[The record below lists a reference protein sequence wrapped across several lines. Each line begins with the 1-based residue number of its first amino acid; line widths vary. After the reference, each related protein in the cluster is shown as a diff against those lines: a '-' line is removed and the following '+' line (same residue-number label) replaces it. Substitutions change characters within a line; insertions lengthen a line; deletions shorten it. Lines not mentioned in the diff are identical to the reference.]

1 MEWFEAILL
10 GLLQGLTEFL
20 PVSSSGHLQIG
31 KELLGIDSG
40 GDLVFEVVVHAATV
54 LSTIVVFRRQIWGL
68 LKSLFVKDGL
78 FRSIAHP
85 SKFNDGTDYVL
96 KICVSMIPVFIVGM
110 FFKDAVEGIFGSSIY
125 VVAGALLVTALL
137 LLLSDNASRLKFFGR
152 RSCCKYKAPIVTA
165 GSPHTSCEQMPE
177 PQSSGAEGKENAC
190 DAVGKSG
197 KGDAA
202 GARNGISYWQ
212 AFVVGLGQ
220 AVAVLPGLSRSGAT
234 IATGLLCGVKRDVI
248 AQFSFLMVLVPIL
261 GEAFLEIVGGE
272 MAASTV
278 GALPLVLGFV
288 SAFIA
293 GLFACKV
300 MIALVKKTKL
310 GWFTLYCAV
319 VAVLIFI
326 FA

>member
-31 KELLGIDSG
+31 KELLGIKNS

-54 LSTIVVFRRQIWGL
+54 LSTIVVFRKQICEL

-96 KICVSMIPVFIVGM
+96 KILLSMIPVFIVGM
-110 FFKDAVEGIFGSSIY
+110 FFKDAVEGLFGSSIH
-125 VVAGALLVTALL
+125 VVAGALLVTAAL
-137 LLLSDNASRLKFFGR
+137 LLLSDNANKIFGR
-152 RSCCKYKAPIVTA
+152 CCRRCK
-165 GSPHTSCEQMPE
+165 C
-177 PQSSGAEGKENAC
+177 AEA
-190 DAVGKSG
+190 DAVSDRGR
-197 KGDAA
+197 
-202 GARNGISYWQ
+202 RNGISYWQ

-220 AVAVLPGLSRSGAT
+220 AIAVIPGLSRSGTT
-234 IATGLLCGVKRDVI
+234 IATGLLCGVKRDVV
-248 AQFSFLMVLVPIL
+248 AQFSFLMVLIPIL
-261 GEAFLEIVGGE
+261 GEAFLEIVGGD
-272 MAASTV
+272 MASSTV
-278 GALPLVLGFV
+278 GALPLVLGFI
-288 SAFIA
+288 SAFVA
-293 GLFACKV
+293 GLFACRV

-310 GWFTLYCAV
+310 GWFALYCAV

>member
-31 KELLGIDSG
+31 KELLGIDTS

-54 LSTIVVFRRQIWGL
+54 LSTIVVFRKQIWEL

-96 KICVSMIPVFIVGM
+96 KILLSMIPVFIVGM
-110 FFKDAVEGIFGSSIY
+110 FFKDAVEGLFGSSIH
-125 VVAGALLVTALL
+125 VVAGALLVTAAL
-137 LLLSDNASRLKFFGR
+137 LLLSDNAGKIFGR
-152 RSCCKYKAPIVTA
+152 CCRRCK
-165 GSPHTSCEQMPE
+165 C
-177 PQSSGAEGKENAC
+177 AEA
-190 DAVGKSG
+190 DAVSD
-197 KGDAA
+197 KGR
-202 GARNGISYWQ
+202 RNGISYWQ
-212 AFVVGLGQ
+212 AFVVGVGQ
-220 AVAVLPGLSRSGAT
+220 AIAVIPGLSRSGTT
-234 IATGLLCGVKRDVI
+234 IATGLLCGVKRDVV
-248 AQFSFLMVLVPIL
+248 AQFSFLMVLIPIL
-261 GEAFLEIVGGE
+261 GEAFLEIVGGD
-272 MAASTV
+272 MASSTV
-278 GALPLVLGFV
+278 GALPLVLGFI
-288 SAFIA
+288 SAFVA

-310 GWFTLYCAV
+310 GWLALYCAV